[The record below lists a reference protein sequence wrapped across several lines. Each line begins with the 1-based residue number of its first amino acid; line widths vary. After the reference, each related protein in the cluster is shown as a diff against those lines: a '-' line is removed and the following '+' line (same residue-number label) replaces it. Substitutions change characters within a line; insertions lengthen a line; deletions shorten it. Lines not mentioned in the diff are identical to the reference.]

1 MLRPETKLWW
11 TQAKRDF
18 KIAEHNH
25 ERGDYEASVFFCE
38 QAGQKAL
45 KPLLIHRTS
54 KPPPK
59 IHNLAE
65 LGKMVDVDKKMLDF
79 LVELTPHYMMTR
91 YPDAAGV
98 SQQLSYTTVAHPSDS
113 FGGQRRCSHGV
124 ETGFAEGGFQS
135 LPCADGA

>member
-1 MLRPETKLWW
+1 MTLRPETKLWW

-25 ERGDYEASVFFCE
+25 ERRDYEASVFFCE
-38 QAGQKAL
+38 QAAQKAL
-45 KPLLIHRTS
+45 KALLIHRTS
-54 KPPPK
+54 EPPPK

-65 LGKMVDVDKKMLDF
+65 LGKMVGVDKKMLDF

-98 SQQLSYTTVAHPSDS
+98 PTTEIYD
-113 FGGQRRCSHGV
+113 GR
-124 ETGFAEGGFQS
+124 TS
-135 LPCADGA
+135 LRFKRWTKKVLTWCRNRLR